1 MYAPLRAEGA
11 PPTGLREL
19 AQLPV
24 SGVVEHILARYHAVH
39 RAQFRQLV
47 RLARRV
53 EQVHGPLP
61 ECPEGLADHVAA
73 MAQEIDSHM
82 RKEER
87 VLFPL
92 LLRGEA
98 ELARAPI
105 AVMLLE
111 HEDHAAALRSL
122 SRMTGDLVAPACAC
136 ATWRALYAGL
146 RVFRDDLADHIRI
159 ENDIL
164 FARFARAAVH

>member
-1 MYAPLRAEGA
+1 MPVDLRA
-11 PPTGLREL
+11 L
-19 AQLPV
+19 ALSPASAV
-24 SGVVEHILARYHAVH
+24 IEHILARYHAVH
-39 RAQFRQLV
+39 RVQFPQLV
-47 RLARRV
+47 GLARRV
-53 EQVHGPLP
+53 EQVHGSLP
-61 ECPEGLADHVAA
+61 ECREGLADHVAA

-111 HEDHAAALRSL
+111 HEDHRGSLRSL
-122 SRMTGDLVAPACAC
+122 SHMTRDLVPPACAC

-146 RVFRDDLADHIRI
+146 RVFRDDLATHIQI